1 MLDTMERASR
11 LILSTKSGRSFKKR
25 YFARLWSGVSKKAGL
40 DRVTFA
46 GFPEPVALHFHE
58 IRGTTVTLLSEA
70 GCTTQQIATITGH
83 SLRSVN
89 QILERYLAPTRG
101 LAEQA
106 MMNFENSPRTK
117 FANQLQTDPGGEQK
131 QTGKKSQNQKLRWRA
146 RREALI
152 IPTNSWKSETNSLA
166 CRARDTI

>member
-1 MLDTMERASR
+1 M
-11 LILSTKSGRSFKKR
+11 
-25 YFARLWSGVSKKAGL
+25 SKKAGL
-40 DRVTFA
+40 DRAAFPSH
-46 GFPEPVALHFHE
+46 PEPIALHFHD

-83 SLRSVN
+83 SLRTVN
-89 QILERYLAPTRG
+89 QILERYLARTRG

-131 QTGKKSQNQKLRWRA
+131 QTAKRLQNQKLRWRA
-146 RREALI
+146 RRDS
-152 IPTNSWKSETNSLA
+152 NS
-166 CRARDTI
+166 